1 MGSNKMKI
9 VDYKEFVRSPSGTVF
24 CPYEPC
30 IFHSPLQIKT
40 DTGWQSGTRYLFN
53 GTISLEPSF
62 SDPENL
68 AFGVGRYEANFPVSD
83 TSSVDFDENGLFAIL
98 EKNEIQELINI
109 LQSAL
114 NEN

>member
-1 MGSNKMKI
+1 MVNVRI
-9 VDYKEFVRSPSGTVF
+9 VNYDDFVRLPIGTVF

-40 DTGWQSGTRYLFN
+40 DTGWQSGTKYLFN

-62 SDPENL
+62 SDQENL
-68 AFGVGRYEANFPVSD
+68 AFDVGRYEVNFPVMD

-98 EKNEIQELINI
+98 EKSEIKELINI

-114 NEN
+114 DEN

>member
-1 MGSNKMKI
+1 MKI
-9 VDYKEFVRSPSGTVF
+9 VDYNEFIRLPAGTVF

-30 IFHSPLQIKT
+30 FFHSPLQIKT
-40 DTGWQSGTRYLFN
+40 DTGWQSGTKYLFN

-62 SDPENL
+62 SDQENL
-68 AFGVGRYEANFPVSD
+68 AFCVGKYEAHFPVSD

-98 EKNEIQELINI
+98 EKSEIEELINI

-114 NEN
+114 KENEI